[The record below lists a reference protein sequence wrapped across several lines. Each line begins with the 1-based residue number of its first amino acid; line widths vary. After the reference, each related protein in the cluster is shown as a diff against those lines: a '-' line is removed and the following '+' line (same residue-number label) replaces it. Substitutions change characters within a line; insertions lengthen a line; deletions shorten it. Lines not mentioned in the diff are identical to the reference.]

1 MLLKLSAPKMSGK
14 GGNCYV
20 DHSLRVVRSQEAVDW
35 ELKQYSTDHLNDQ
48 ANAVSG
54 KGKGNPRKGKTC
66 FRFRQELHFIQDKKC
81 SERGQI
87 CRKCCGLGHFKA
99 KCPQVYQGGS

>member
-1 MLLKLSAPKMSGK
+1 MKMSGK

-54 KGKGNPRKGKTC
+54 KGKGNPRKGKNVLQIQARTTLYS
-66 FRFRQELHFIQDKKC
+66 RQEVLRAWSNLQEVLWTWPFPKLNVLRFI
-81 SERGQI
+81 R
-87 CRKCCGLGHFKA
+87 
-99 KCPQVYQGGS
+99 VGS